1 MSRFFNME
9 SPLFRFLSR
18 LADLMI
24 LNLVFLAT
32 CIPVVTIGAAWTALY
47 YTALKMVRNEESYI
61 VRGYFK
67 SFKENFKQAT
77 LMWMAVL
84 VFIVIL
90 FFDFNIIRAMTG
102 SVAVFF
108 RIATT
113 AITLVGVMILLYL
126 FPVLSKF
133 YNSTKNTFINALLM
147 SIRHLPQ
154 TFIMLVISAGAVAIT
169 FLNSVTL
176 VYGSLLWLLF
186 GFALIALANS
196 WFLVKIFDH
205 YIPEQE
211 PVPEEDPYSY
221 QPEVSVFQNIGTP
234 LPEKD
239 GEEQ

>member
-9 SPLFRFLSR
+9 SPFFQFLSR
-18 LADLMI
+18 VADLMI
-24 LNLVFLAT
+24 LNLIFLVT
-32 CIPVVTIGAAWTALY
+32 CLPIITIGAAWTALY
-47 YTALKMVRNEESYI
+47 YTTLKMVRNEESYI
-61 VRGYFK
+61 VRDYFK

-77 LMWMAVL
+77 LMWLAVL

-90 FFDFNIIRAMTG
+90 FLDYNIIRAMTG
-102 SVAVFF
+102 SVAGFF

-113 AITLVGVMILLYL
+113 AIGLLGIMILLYL

-133 YNSTKNTFINALLM
+133 YNSIKNTFVNALLM

-154 TFIMLVISAGAVAIT
+154 TLIMMVISTGAVVIT
-169 FLNSVTL
+169 FLTSVTL

-196 WFLVKIFDH
+196 WFLVRIFDH

-211 PVPEEDPYSY
+211 AVPEEDPYSY
-221 QPEVSVFQNIGTP
+221 QPEASVFKNIGTP
-234 LPEKD
+234 LPEN
-239 GEEQ
+239 EEKKQ